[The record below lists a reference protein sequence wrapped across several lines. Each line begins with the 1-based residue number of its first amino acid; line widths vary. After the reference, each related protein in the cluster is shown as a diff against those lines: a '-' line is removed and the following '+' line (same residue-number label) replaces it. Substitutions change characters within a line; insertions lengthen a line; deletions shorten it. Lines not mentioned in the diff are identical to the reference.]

1 MFNTQLLPLS
11 DALLLTLPKFSDDR
25 GAFVKTYQ
33 NSIILENGIN
43 FQVQESYFSI
53 SKKDVIRGMHFQTPP
68 HDHQKIVFC
77 PSGKILDVLLDLRKS
92 SPTYGKYFAQELS
105 AENHLALYIP
115 KGFAHGF
122 KALTENAMTYYLVSS
137 EHNSASD
144 TGIRYDSFGM
154 QWDNDNPIISYRDSQ
169 FDTFDNYNSPF

>member
-1 MFNTQLLPLS
+1 MFEFQTIPLS
-11 DALLLTLPKFSDDR
+11 DARLIQLPKFKDNR
-25 GAFVKTYQ
+25 GSFIKTFQ
-33 NSIILENGIN
+33 NSVLLQQEISFRLE
-43 FQVQESYFSI
+43 ESYFSI
-53 SKKDVIRGMHFQTPP
+53 SQKDVIRGMHFQTPP

-77 PSGKILDVLLDLRKS
+77 PSGKILDVLLDLRKA

-137 EHNSASD
+137 EHNSAND
-144 TGIRYDSFGM
+144 CGIRYDSFGM
-154 QWDNDNPIISYRDSQ
+154 QWNCNNPIISNRDLQ
-169 FDTFDNYNSPF
+169 FDTFINYNSPF

>member
-1 MFNTQLLPLS
+1 MFKTQLLPLS

-43 FQVQESYFSI
+43 FQLQESYFSI

-77 PSGKILDVLLDLRKS
+77 PSGRILDVLLDLRKD
-92 SPTYGKYFAQELS
+92 SPSYGKYFAQELS

-122 KALTENAMTYYLVSS
+122 KALSENAMTYYLVSS
-137 EHNSASD
+137 EHNTQHDA
-144 TGIRYDSFGM
+144 GIHYNSFGM
-154 QWDNDNPIISYRDSQ
+154 DWDCTHPTISQRDSQ
-169 FDTFDNYNSPF
+169 FPNIDQFLSPF